1 MKLDIRAEAPSDS
14 RDIWMLHAEAFPTRA
29 EADLVNKVRAD
40 GDAAIS
46 LVAVVDGNLVG
57 HVLFSKMQSPERFL
71 GLAPVAVHAS
81 DRRQGIADALIRE
94 GLAGA
99 KAQGWAGV
107 FVLGGDYYKR
117 FGFDPS
123 LATGFRSPYAGPH
136 LMALSLQPEGL
147 SIRTGPAEYARAF
160 AEL

>member
-1 MKLDIRAEAPSDS
+1 MNPQVRSEDAADWDS
-14 RDIWMLHAEAFPTRA
+14 IWQLHAEAFPTRA

-46 LVAVVDGNLVG
+46 LVAVVDGNIVG